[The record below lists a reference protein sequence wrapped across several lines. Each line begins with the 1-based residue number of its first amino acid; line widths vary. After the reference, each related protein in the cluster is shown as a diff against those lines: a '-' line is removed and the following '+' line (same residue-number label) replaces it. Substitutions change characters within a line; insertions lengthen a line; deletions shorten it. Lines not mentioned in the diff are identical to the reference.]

1 MTETEIVEI
10 FLANQW
16 WSIIALVVCVI
27 GVTLCWF
34 GGLMAALTAL
44 GNKHW
49 IWGIITIFLGPITGI
64 PYALRYKEAEYAR
77 SLMLRGVWVLL
88 VGLVI
93 AVLVLLLGRP

>member
-16 WSIIALVVCVI
+16 WSIIALVVFVI

-44 GNKHW
+44 GNKRW
-49 IWGIITIFLGPITGI
+49 VWGITTIVLGPITGI

-77 SLMLRGVWVLL
+77 SLMLRGVWALL
-88 VGLVI
+88 LGLIMVAAI
-93 AVLVLLLGRP
+93 LLLGR

>member
-10 FLANQW
+10 FLAHQW
-16 WSIIALVVCVI
+16 WSITALVVCVI

-44 GNKHW
+44 GNRRW
-49 IWGIITIFLGPITGI
+49 VWGIATIFLGPITGI
-64 PYALRYKEAEYAR
+64 PYALKYQEAEYAR
-77 SLMLRGVWVLL
+77 SLMLRGVWVFL

-93 AVLVLLLGRP
+93 AAVILMLGR